1 MNKCEKIIREQL
13 IYFFEKD
20 TEVLKFIEEL
30 SSVGELLFFGGSIRD
45 IYLSPYNP
53 PIPRDFDIAIKIA
66 NEDDFNSIIE
76 KYEYDKNRFNGYK
89 LKISNMEFDIWD
101 LKNTWAFKHTNL
113 LPSEENLAKSVYL
126 NIDGIVYNF
135 NTSKLYDEILK
146 TSIKNCELDIIL
158 EENPQIEL
166 NLLRA
171 LIFREKYKLDFSKKL
186 MNVFRDYTK
195 SGEDNLIKN
204 LYELQRL
211 HYKDNNLSKQDIR
224 RKLYNI

>member
-76 KYEYDKNRFNGYK
+76 KYEYDKNRFSGYK

-166 NLLRA
+166 KLLRA

-195 SGEDNLIKN
+195 SVEDNLIKN